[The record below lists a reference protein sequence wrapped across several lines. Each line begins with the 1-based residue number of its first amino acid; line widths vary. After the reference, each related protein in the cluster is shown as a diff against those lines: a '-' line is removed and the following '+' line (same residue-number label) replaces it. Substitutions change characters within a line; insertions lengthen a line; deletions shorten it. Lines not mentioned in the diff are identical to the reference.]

1 MERGVKRQNEGGM
14 YALSAKYFLLFMLIS
29 FFGWG
34 FEVLLM
40 RVLYGEWFDRGWM
53 QLPFCPIYG
62 SSVMAIYFLLGTPD
76 EPRGILR
83 GITGRVWRI
92 LAYLFFAF
100 LIPTLAELLVG
111 AFFDEVMHTELWSYV
126 GMPFSFRGYISLP
139 VSLGWM
145 GLIFVFMKWLFP
157 LLRKVI
163 LRIPNGVA
171 TLLASVLLLASV
183 MDVYTS
189 FFGGK

>member
-83 GITGRVWRI
+83 GITGRTKCI

-111 AFFDEVMHTELWSYV
+111 AFFDKVMHTELWSYV
-126 GMPFSFRGYISLP
+126 GMPFSFRGYISMP

-157 LLRKVI
+157 LLRKAI
-163 LRIPNGVA
+163 MRIPNGVA
-171 TLLASVLLLASV
+171 TLLASVLLLVSV
-183 MDVYTS
+183 ADVYYS
-189 FFGGK
+189 FFVNR

>member
-83 GITGRVWRI
+83 GITGRTKCI

-100 LIPTLAELLVG
+100 LIPTLAELIVG
-111 AFFDEVMHTELWSYV
+111 AFFDEVMHRELWTYV
-126 GMPFSFRGYISLP
+126 GLPFSFRGYISLP

-157 LLRKVI
+157 FLRKAI

-171 TLLASVLLLASV
+171 TLLASVLLLVSV
-183 MDVYTS
+183 ADVYYS
-189 FFGGK
+189 FFVNR